1 MCVCVC
7 VCVCLIHQRKF
18 LLKRT
23 ISLIHKVE
31 VIVTTKQL
39 LNKARHKINFP
50 QVIRNFHGQNPTH
63 VQILTHVSNLDI
75 ID

>member
-1 MCVCVC
+1 M
-7 VCVCLIHQRKF
+7 CVCLIHQSKF

-39 LNKARHKINFP
+39 LNKARHKINFH
-50 QVIRNFHGQNPTH
+50 QVIHNFHDQNPTH
-63 VQILTHVSNLDI
+63 DQILTHVNNLDI